1 MKGKMMIPV
10 IGLMLAVGNPA
21 TAHPEEDKSVA
32 QKVTEARLEGQLW
45 TAYSL
50 NRHLNPFDLSVEVE
64 GGTAILSGDV
74 EDPVQ
79 RELAAEIAQ
88 GTDGIEDVDN
98 RIEVVQDPEVNQRAD
113 DDGRSFGDRVSD
125 LNVTA
130 RIKSKLLWNRET
142 SGFSI
147 DVATKDGHVVLEGK
161 ADSEAGK
168 DLAGRLA
175 ANTEGVRAVDNRIVV
190 EPESGSGIAGR
201 AENVGDAISDGWIT
215 TRVKSTLLFSS
226 NVSGRDIDVDTE
238 NGVVTLKGQVASGAE
253 KDLAVKLTED
263 IRGVTEVDASGLS
276 VAAS

>member
-1 MKGKMMIPV
+1 MKGKTMIPV
-10 IGLMLAVGNPA
+10 IVLMLAMGNPA
-21 TAHPEEDKSVA
+21 MAHPDEDKSVA
-32 QKVTEARLEGQLW
+32 RKVNEARLEGQLW

-64 GGTAILSGDV
+64 SDTAILSGDV

-79 RELAAEIAQ
+79 KELAARIAR
-88 GTDGIEDVDN
+88 GIDGIENVDN
-98 RIEVVQDPEVNQRAD
+98 RIAVIQEPEIEKGSN
-113 DDGRSFGDRVSD
+113 DDGQSFGDRVSD
-125 LNVTA
+125 LNITA

-142 SGFSI
+142 SGFSVN
-147 DVATKDGHVVLEGK
+147 VATRDGHVVLEGK

-168 DLAGRLA
+168 ELAGRLA
-175 ANTEGVRAVDNRIVV
+175 SDTEGVRGVDNRIVV
-190 EPESGSGIAGR
+190 EPESESGVASRARDAG
-201 AENVGDAISDGWIT
+201 AAISDGWIT

-238 NGVVTLKGQVASGAE
+238 DGVVRLKGQVASGAE

-263 IRGVTEVDASGLS
+263 IRGVAEVDASGLS